1 MNGHSKDS
9 LNYYYL
15 WLCLPLLLSAN
26 IMIQSLPPPIVLDP
40 LPIVSPPSFG
50 LYKNSDF
57 LTCRCMSLIVAV
69 FWLVLISALIY
80 TQKLISLFGCNL
92 ECMCVRHTMH
102 HYCTTDHS
110 VPQAV
115 YRSLVVPCPHPTFSW
130 GKDLVTIEC
139 FLAVVLC
146 QHAVSRSTQQWHL
159 YDVLRYIGLFKLI
172 TAWVVSDVTWWY
184 SATQYYQPMQWS
196 HIEPKTQQY
205 EHAVKPYIIEGQYC
219 KHGWSHIA

>member
-1 MNGHSKDS
+1 MHVCMPHSSSRGKRWTESCHRLPALPTVGNTTRAGIAEWLQWTLCTRMNGHSKDS

-115 YRSLVVPCPHPTFSW
+115 YRSLVVPCPHPTFS
-130 GKDLVTIEC
+130 
-139 FLAVVLC
+139 
-146 QHAVSRSTQQWHL
+146 
-159 YDVLRYIGLFKLI
+159 
-172 TAWVVSDVTWWY
+172 
-184 SATQYYQPMQWS
+184 
-196 HIEPKTQQY
+196 
-205 EHAVKPYIIEGQYC
+205 
-219 KHGWSHIA
+219 